1 MNETSIDKQ
10 IIPLVEFFNTLDG
23 INTIGS
29 CQGHDDG
36 GETGK
41 WVYPYIKFKSM
52 SNHSL
57 GLLASIEYIYA
68 DLNILYNLSEIE
80 LDNIYRP
87 KLNAIWT
94 IEVVPNRD
102 YSASQNVEKDEYAL
116 YVLKAH
122 SDSFKRPSEVYPD
135 FSKILEWYKAQIK
148 SSVNDY

>member
-1 MNETSIDKQ
+1 MNKTSLDKQ

-102 YSASQNVEKDEYAL
+102 YSASQNVEKDEYAF

-135 FSKILEWYKAQIK
+135 FNKILDWYKAQIK
-148 SSVNDY
+148 SSIKD

>member
-68 DLNILYNLSEIE
+68 DLNILYNLSDIE

>member
-1 MNETSIDKQ
+1 MNKTSLDKQ
-10 IIPLVEFFNTLDG
+10 IISLVEFFNTLDG
-23 INTIGS
+23 IKTIGS

-41 WVYPYIKFKSM
+41 WVYPYIKFKST

-68 DLNILYNLSEIE
+68 DLNTMYNLSEIE
-80 LDNIYRP
+80 LNNIYQP
-87 KLNAIWT
+87 NLHAIWT
-94 IEVVPNRD
+94 IEVVPNHD

-135 FSKILEWYKAQIK
+135 FNKILDWYKAQ
-148 SSVNDY
+148 VNSIVKGH

>member
-41 WVYPYIKFKSM
+41 WVYPYIKFKAM

-87 KLNAIWT
+87 KLNAVWT

>member
-1 MNETSIDKQ
+1 LNKTSIDKQ

-36 GETGK
+36 GKTGE
-41 WVYPYIKFKSM
+41 WVYPYIKFKSA

-80 LDNIYRP
+80 LNNIYQP
-87 KLNAIWT
+87 NLNAIWT
-94 IEVVPNRD
+94 IEVVPNHD
-102 YSASQNVEKDEYAL
+102 YSASHNVENDEYVF

-122 SDSFKRPSEVYPD
+122 SDSFIKPSEVYPD
-135 FSKILEWYKAQIK
+135 FNKILDWYKAQVK
-148 SSVNDY
+148 SSVRDY

>member
-41 WVYPYIKFKSM
+41 WVYPYIKFKSI

-102 YSASQNVEKDEYAL
+102 YSASQNLDKDEYAL

-148 SSVNDY
+148 SSVKD

>member
-122 SDSFKRPSEVYPD
+122 SDSFKRTSEVYPD

>member
-36 GETGK
+36 GEAGK

>member
-10 IIPLVEFFNTLDG
+10 IIPLVEFFNNLDG
-23 INTIGS
+23 IKTIGS

-68 DLNILYNLSEIE
+68 DLNILYNLSDIE

>member
-1 MNETSIDKQ
+1 MNKTSLDRQ
-10 IIPLVEFFNTLDG
+10 ITTLVEFLNTLDG
-23 INTIGS
+23 IKTIGS

-36 GETGK
+36 GKTGK
-41 WVYPYIKFKSM
+41 WVYPYIKFKST

-68 DLNILYNLSEIE
+68 DLNILYNLSDIE

-94 IEVVPNRD
+94 IEVVPNHD
-102 YSASQNVEKDEYAL
+102 YSVSHNIENDEYAL

-122 SDSFKRPSEVYPD
+122 SDSFTKPSEVYPD
-135 FSKILEWYKAQIK
+135 FSKILDWYKAQIK
-148 SSVNDY
+148 SNVKDY